1 MLYKGVPFCYALPM
15 PASFNVQ
22 PLSRSDVGGLA
33 MHNFRM
39 GEIPD
44 HVDRDRTHLNL
55 VLQGRLDVPGAL
67 GELPKVQPDT
77 GRKIRKDARL
87 GAAVVCTL
95 PKEIDVGD
103 DSLVRQWTDRTMDW
117 LVKDCPGKVAYA
129 VLHLDEGRPHIQG
142 VVLPVDEKGH
152 FNYKAYFGSPDKLG
166 KLYQGYSRKLDNLG
180 VVENSP
186 ALKELLAGDYFK
198 GKDGWKARKALK
210 LAVTEVTVRSN
221 LIKQREDA
229 VLVPEVESWRPPRR
243 KKPELLGLL
252 TEADEDYDKRLRASL
267 ERELQR
273 RQLIFQVEVTRKA
286 TRASSLAYYEEK
298 NARKELE
305 EKCKSYLEAIR
316 GLSQKAV
323 EFFNIAL
330 IKVREF
336 AQDKDRESAQAR
348 GKDTER

>member
-1 MLYKGVPFCYALPM
+1 
-15 PASFNVQ
+15 
-22 PLSRSDVGGLA
+22 

-44 HVDRDRTHLNL
+44 HVHQDRTDLNRTL
-55 VLQGRLDVPGAL
+55 LGRSDVPGAL

-95 PKEIDVGD
+95 PKEIDADD
-103 DSLVRQWTDRTMDW
+103 DSLVRQWADRTMDW

-186 ALKELLAGDYFK
+186 ELKELLAADYFK
-198 GKDGWKARKALK
+198 GKDGWKARKVLK
-210 LAVTEVTVRSN
+210 R
-221 LIKQREDA
+221 
-229 VLVPEVESWRPPRR
+229 
-243 KKPELLGLL
+243 
-252 TEADEDYDKRLRASL
+252 
-267 ERELQR
+267 
-273 RQLIFQVEVTRKA
+273 
-286 TRASSLAYYEEK
+286 
-298 NARKELE
+298 
-305 EKCKSYLEAIR
+305 
-316 GLSQKAV
+316 AV
-323 EFFNIAL
+323 E
-330 IKVREF
+330 
-336 AQDKDRESAQAR
+336 
-348 GKDTER
+348 GG

>member
-1 MLYKGVPFCYALPM
+1 MLYKGGPFRYALPM

-22 PLSRSDVGGLA
+22 PLSRSDVGGMA

-44 HVDRDRTHLNL
+44 HVDQARSHLNR
-55 VLQGRLDVPGAL
+55 VLLGRSDVPGAL
-67 GELPKVQPDT
+67 GPLPKVQPDT

-95 PKEIDVGD
+95 PKEIDADD
-103 DSLVRQWTDRTMDW
+103 DSLVRQWADRTMDW

-152 FNYKAYFGSPDKLG
+152 FSYKAYFGSPEKLG

-198 GKDGWKARKALK
+198 GKDGWKAGKALK
-210 LAVTEVTVRSN
+210 LAIEEVTVRSN
-221 LIKQREDA
+221 LVKQREDA
-229 VLVPEVESWRPPRR
+229 VLVPEVGSWRPPRR

-267 ERELQR
+267 ARELQH
-273 RQLIFQVEVTRKA
+273 RQQIIQVEVTRKA
-286 TRASSLAYYEEK
+286 TRASSRAYYEEK

-305 EKCKSYLEAIR
+305 EKCKPYLEAIK
-316 GLSQKAV
+316 GLPGRLVTAFNGFLESVRQHVQK
-323 EFFNIAL
+323 E
-330 IKVREF
+330 
-336 AQDKDRESAQAR
+336 DRESA
-348 GKDTER
+348 KDTGKER